1 MKNPLNTPDDDRSI
15 GDDVTEKPRFAR
27 GAPKVFVAGHV
38 IAGRYEVVRKLGEG
52 GMGVVYQCFDRVG
65 GVEVAVKGLP
75 PEVSRD
81 EDEMEDIRANYQ
93 IVSGLH
99 HQNIAGARTLEKDE
113 STGDFYLV
121 MDLAPGMNLK
131 RWMRR
136 SPQTSVETKLSILR
150 QIAAAIDYAHSERV
164 IHRDVKPENVM
175 VDADGRVKVLDFG
188 LAAQIRS
195 SQSRTSDAITSRG
208 GTPGYKSP
216 EQWLGRPQKGPADV
230 YSFGV
235 MAYWMFAGE
244 LPFDGDDPVVLG
256 QAVLSAPVP
265 SVPGQPRYVN
275 AALAKALA
283 KEPED
288 RFASCGEFVDA
299 LSGKAGALG
308 SGGSRPAAATKW
320 VLVAAL
326 LAALAG
332 GGYFGWM
339 KYDAMVKAREAEEA
353 RVAAE
358 KAAEA
363 KKAAEK
369 AAAEEEAKRKAA
381 EEEAKADEAKKAAAK
396 AAADKAAA
404 EEEAKKAAEK
414 AAAEEE
420 AKRKAAEEEAKADEA
435 KKAAAKAAA
444 EKAAADKAAA
454 DKAAAEK
461 AAAEE
466 EAKRKAKKAAEEKAA
481 AKAAAEKAAA
491 DKAAAE
497 AEAKRNAEAQ
507 AAAEKARLE
516 KEAEQRDREFLL
528 RLKREGFILDEAAN
542 AIVPGTLRSFTL
554 PLGEK
559 IEMVWCPPGWFM
571 MGSPE
576 TEQERKVDERRHA
589 VRISRGFW
597 IGKYE
602 ITRGQ
607 WDAVMGGDSFF
618 GKKEPKAAVN
628 WEDCRTFLQRL
639 KRATNGTVSARLPTE
654 AEWEYACRAGTSTPF
669 SFGWQLNGVQASCN
683 RAAPYGTTEN
693 GPMNLR
699 WRVSDVGSFSRY
711 QNAWGIN
718 DMHGNVY
725 EWCEDYYDDYPDV
738 GGIVVDPKVD
748 SAVRRDDAGSG
759 EFVRT
764 ARVVRGGAWNYDPNQ
779 CRSACRNRSGAS
791 STGGIVDVTGLR
803 ICCDDLP

>member
-1 MKNPLNTPDDDRSI
+1 M
-15 GDDVTEKPRFAR
+15 
-27 GAPKVFVAGHV
+27 
-38 IAGRYEVVRKLGEG
+38 
-52 GMGVVYQCFDRVG
+52 
-65 GVEVAVKGLP
+65 
-75 PEVSRD
+75 
-81 EDEMEDIRANYQ
+81 
-93 IVSGLH
+93 
-99 HQNIAGARTLEKDE
+99 
-113 STGDFYLV
+113 
-121 MDLAPGMNLK
+121 
-131 RWMRR
+131 
-136 SPQTSVETKLSILR
+136 
-150 QIAAAIDYAHSERV
+150 
-164 IHRDVKPENVM
+164 
-175 VDADGRVKVLDFG
+175 
-188 LAAQIRS
+188 
-195 SQSRTSDAITSRG
+195 
-208 GTPGYKSP
+208 
-216 EQWLGRPQKGPADV
+216 
-230 YSFGV
+230 
-235 MAYWMFAGE
+235 
-244 LPFDGDDPVVLG
+244 
-256 QAVLSAPVP
+256 
-265 SVPGQPRYVN
+265 N

-396 AAADKAAA
+396 AAAEKA
-404 EEEAKKAAEK
+404 AAEK
-414 AAAEEE
+414 AAAE
-420 AKRKAAEEEAKADEA
+420 
-435 KKAAAKAAA
+435 KAAAEKAAA

-454 DKAAAEK
+454 DKAAAEKAAAEKAAAEKAAAEKAAAEKAAADK

-571 MGSPE
+571 MGRPE

-618 GKKEPKAAVN
+618 VN
-628 WEDCRTFLQRL
+628 
-639 KRATNGTVSARLPTE
+639 N
-654 AEWEYACRAGTSTPF
+654 
-669 SFGWQLNGVQASCN
+669 
-683 RAAPYGTTEN
+683 
-693 GPMNLR
+693 
-699 WRVSDVGSFSRY
+699 
-711 QNAWGIN
+711 
-718 DMHGNVY
+718 
-725 EWCEDYYDDYPDV
+725 
-738 GGIVVDPKVD
+738 
-748 SAVRRDDAGSG
+748 
-759 EFVRT
+759 
-764 ARVVRGGAWNYDPNQ
+764 
-779 CRSACRNRSGAS
+779 
-791 STGGIVDVTGLR
+791 
-803 ICCDDLP
+803 

>member
-27 GAPKVFVAGHV
+27 GASKVFVAGHV

-353 RVAAE
+353 RVEAE

-369 AAAEEEAKRKAA
+369 AAA
-381 EEEAKADEAKKAAAK
+381 
-396 AAADKAAA
+396 DKAAA
-404 EEEAKKAAEK
+404 E
-414 AAAEEE
+414 
-420 AKRKAAEEEAKADEA
+420 
-435 KKAAAKAAA
+435 KAAA

-454 DKAAAEK
+454 DKAAEK
-461 AAAEE
+461 AAAD
-466 EAKRKAKKAAEEKAA
+466 KAA
-481 AKAAAEKAAA
+481 ADKAAAEKAAAEKAAA

-607 WDAVMGGDSFF
+607 RDAVMGGDSFF

-759 EFVRT
+759 DFVRT

>member
-27 GAPKVFVAGHV
+27 GASKVFVAGHV

-353 RVAAE
+353 RVEAE

-369 AAAEEEAKRKAA
+369 AAA
-381 EEEAKADEAKKAAAK
+381 
-396 AAADKAAA
+396 DKA
-404 EEEAKKAAEK
+404 AAEK
-414 AAAEEE
+414 AAAE
-420 AKRKAAEEEAKADEA
+420 
-435 KKAAAKAAA
+435 KAAAEKAAAEKAAAEKAAA

-461 AAAEE
+461 AAAD
-466 EAKRKAKKAAEEKAA
+466 KAAADKAAEKAA
-481 AKAAAEKAAA
+481 ADKAAADKAAAEKAAAEKAAA

-759 EFVRT
+759 DFVRT